1 MKKLYR
7 EREYRKLVNTEKLT
21 TFRVV
26 VQETDLL
33 VHAEKKL
40 VQETRELV
48 LEHRG
53 YVEEYIKAYPEFMT
67 TLDPWRHLGPAPNII
82 LDMVNAGAMAGVGPM
97 AAIAGAIAESVGLGL
112 LDFTD
117 QVIVENGGDIFIKTN
132 IPVTVGIFAGNS
144 PLSMQ
149 VGFQLSCEKKP
160 TAACT
165 SSGTFGHSLSRGK
178 ADAVCVIA
186 DSCALA
192 DAAATSIGNRIH
204 SEADIDSAMAAGRR
218 IPEISGMVIITGEKI
233 GAWGDL
239 EIVPLIN
246 PAWKK
251 SDPVLKVDFELKIDH
266 D

>member
-1 MKKLYR
+1 LHQDR
-7 EREYRKLVNTEKLT
+7 TYRKLVNTEKLK
-21 TFRVV
+21 TFQVV

-33 VHAEKKL
+33 VHAEKRL
-40 VQETRELV
+40 AQETRELV

-53 YVEEYIKAYPEFMT
+53 YVEAYIKANPEFVT
-67 TLDPWRHLGPAPNII
+67 ALDPWRYLGPAPNII
-82 LDMVNAGAMAGVGPM
+82 SDMINAGAKAGVGPM
-97 AAIAGAIAESVGLGL
+97 AAIAGAIAETVGRGL
-112 LDFTD
+112 LDLTD
-117 QVIVENGGDIFIKTN
+117 QVIVENGGDVFIKTN
-132 IPVTVGIFAGNS
+132 TPVTVGIFAGNS

-149 VGFQLSCEKKP
+149 VGLRLSCENKP

-165 SSGTFGHSLSRGK
+165 SSGTLGHSLSLGK

-192 DAAATSIGNRIH
+192 DAAATSIGNLVQ

-218 IPEISGMVIITGEKI
+218 IPEISGMVIITDEKI

-246 PAWKK
+246 P
-251 SDPVLKVDFELKIDH
+251 L
-266 D
+266 